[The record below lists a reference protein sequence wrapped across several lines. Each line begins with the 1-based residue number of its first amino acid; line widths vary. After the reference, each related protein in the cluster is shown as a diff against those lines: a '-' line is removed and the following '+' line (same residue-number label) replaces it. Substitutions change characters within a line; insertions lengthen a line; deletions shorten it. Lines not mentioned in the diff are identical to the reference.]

1 MRQRRTLQLEVLEHL
16 AQLSEPIGSGALL
29 ETIVSSGRRISRPTI
44 GRILEESD
52 RLGIT
57 SKVSNKGRL
66 LTDEGRRFLEEA
78 RRQAASSQL
87 SNEQLAK
94 VGQASLTE
102 LRHALVARRSLE
114 REAARLAA
122 EHAQPDHT
130 ARMRRI
136 LDLQRQSAATSESA
150 ARAAVDFHVALA
162 DASGNQFLASALH
175 LIRSSTQN
183 IRSLMGALGVRIG
196 GDSYPHHLQLL
207 EAISARDSREAE
219 RLAGHHI
226 NEFIRYVDC
235 WLSGVKPAG
244 AEPRGAVGG
253 SSSEDDYR
261 AASPC

>member
-16 AQLSEPIGSGALL
+16 AQSTEPIGSGALL
-29 ETIVSSGRRISRPTI
+29 EMIVATGRSISRPTI
-44 GRILEESD
+44 GRILEDAD

-57 SKVSNKGRL
+57 CKVSNKGRV
-66 LTDEGRRFLEEA
+66 LTDEGRRFVQEA

-94 VGQASLTE
+94 VGRVSLTE

-122 EHAQPDHT
+122 EHARPDHT
-130 ARMRRI
+130 ARMWRI
-136 LDLQRQSAATSESA
+136 LDVQRQSAPTSETA

-162 DASGNQFLASALH
+162 DASGNQFVASALH

-183 IRSLMGALGVRIG
+183 IRSLMGALGVRIA

-207 EAISARDSREAE
+207 EAISARDSLEAE

-226 NEFIRYVDC
+226 NEFIRYVDG
-235 WLSGVKPAG
+235 WLSGVTPVG
-244 AEPRGAVGG
+244 DQPRGAVGG
-253 SSSEDDYR
+253 SSSEDDHH